1 MTISPCSSSGAVC
14 EVFSIDRTADGV
26 LAFEFCACGLEAGRA
41 LAGTVSVQV
50 VLQYALDRLNSN
62 P

>member
-1 MTISPCSSSGAVC
+1 MC